1 LKIKIGLKGKIDNEG
16 VVIMENLIK
25 RFVKYAKVH
34 TTSSEDSET
43 VPSTEIQKNL
53 GKILVEDL
61 KEIGLSD
68 AYMDDKGYVYATL
81 KSNTDKNLKKIGFIA
96 HMDTSP
102 AASGENVN
110 PQIHRNYDGGDI
122 VVNKEKNI
130 VLSPNEFSILS
141 EKVGKTIITSDGTTL
156 LGADDKAGITE
167 IIEALKYIIENPQ
180 IEHSDIKV
188 CFTPDEEVGRG
199 ADFFDVEGFNTDFA
213 YTVDGGEIGELE
225 YENFNASSVDIKIIG
240 KSVHPGSAYNVMINA
255 ASVATEFNSM
265 VPQNEVPEK
274 TKGYEGFYMLTSIS
288 GEVDESKLS
297 YILRDFD
304 LDGLNQR
311 KAKIEEIT
319 KTLQQKYGEDRII
332 VDIKDSYYNMK
343 EKIEPVMY
351 IIDLAKKAMKDADIE
366 PKIVPIRGGT
376 DGARISYMGI
386 PTPNLFTGGY
396 NFHGYYEY
404 AVAEEMEKAK
414 EVIINIVKNNK

>member
-1 LKIKIGLKGKIDNEG
+1 
-16 VVIMENLIK
+16 MENLIK

-255 ASVATEFNSM
+255 AAVATEFNSM

-288 GEVDESKLS
+288 GEVDEAKLS

-332 VDIKDSYYNMK
+332 VEIKDSYYNMK

>member
-1 LKIKIGLKGKIDNEG
+1 
-16 VVIMENLIK
+16 MENLIK

-34 TTSSEDSET
+34 TTSNEDSET

-110 PQIHRNYDGGDI
+110 PQIQRNYDGGDI
-122 VVNKEKNI
+122 IVNKEKNI
-130 VLSPNEFSILS
+130 VLSPSEFSILS
-141 EKVGKTIITSDGTTL
+141 QKIGKTIITSDGTTL

-288 GEVDESKLS
+288 GEVDEAKLS

>member
-1 LKIKIGLKGKIDNEG
+1 M
-16 VVIMENLIK
+16 MENLIK

-34 TTSSEDSET
+34 TTSNEDSET

-81 KSNTDKNLKKIGFIA
+81 KSNTDKKLKKIGFIA

-167 IIEALKYIIENPQ
+167 IIEALKYIIESPQ

-288 GEVDESKLS
+288 GEVDEAKLS

-311 KAKIEEIT
+311 KAKIEEIA
-319 KTLQQKYGEDRII
+319 KILQQKYGEDRII
-332 VDIKDSYYNMK
+332 VEIKDSYYNMK

>member
-1 LKIKIGLKGKIDNEG
+1 
-16 VVIMENLIK
+16 MENLIK

-43 VPSTEIQKNL
+43 VPSTEIQKDL

-81 KSNTDKNLKKIGFIA
+81 KANTDKNLKKIGFIA

-255 ASVATEFNSM
+255 ASVATEFHSM

-288 GEVDESKLS
+288 GEVDEAKLS

-311 KAKIEEIT
+311 KAKIEEIA
-319 KTLQQKYGEDRII
+319 KILQQKYGEDRII
-332 VDIKDSYYNMK
+332 VEIKDSYYNMK

>member
-1 LKIKIGLKGKIDNEG
+1 
-16 VVIMENLIK
+16 MENLIK

-43 VPSTEIQKNL
+43 VPSTEIQKDL

-141 EKVGKTIITSDGTTL
+141 EKLGKTIITSDGTTL

-213 YTVDGGEIGELE
+213 YTVDGGEIGE
-225 YENFNASSVDIKIIG
+225 
-240 KSVHPGSAYNVMINA
+240 
-255 ASVATEFNSM
+255 
-265 VPQNEVPEK
+265 
-274 TKGYEGFYMLTSIS
+274 
-288 GEVDESKLS
+288 
-297 YILRDFD
+297 
-304 LDGLNQR
+304 
-311 KAKIEEIT
+311 
-319 KTLQQKYGEDRII
+319 
-332 VDIKDSYYNMK
+332 
-343 EKIEPVMY
+343 
-351 IIDLAKKAMKDADIE
+351 
-366 PKIVPIRGGT
+366 
-376 DGARISYMGI
+376 
-386 PTPNLFTGGY
+386 
-396 NFHGYYEY
+396 
-404 AVAEEMEKAK
+404 
-414 EVIINIVKNNK
+414 

>member
-1 LKIKIGLKGKIDNEG
+1 
-16 VVIMENLIK
+16 MENLIK

-43 VPSTEIQKNL
+43 VPSTEIQKDL

-81 KSNTDKNLKKIGFIA
+81 KANTDKKLKKIGFIA

-167 IIEALKYIIENPQ
+167 IIEALKYIIENPE

-255 ASVATEFNSM
+255 AAVATEFHSM

-274 TKGYEGFYMLTSIS
+274 TKGYEGFYMLTYIG
-288 GEVDESKLS
+288 GEVDEAKLS

-332 VDIKDSYYNMK
+332 VEIKDSYYNMK
-343 EKIEPVMY
+343 EKIEPVIY

>member
-1 LKIKIGLKGKIDNEG
+1 
-16 VVIMENLIK
+16 MENLIK

-34 TTSSEDSET
+34 TTSNEDSET

-81 KSNTDKNLKKIGFIA
+81 KANTDKKLKKIGFIA

-225 YENFNASSVDIKIIG
+225 YENFNASSVDVKIIG

-288 GEVDESKLS
+288 GEVDEAKLS

-311 KAKIEEIT
+311 KAKMEEIT

-332 VDIKDSYYNMK
+332 VEIKDSYYNMK

>member
-1 LKIKIGLKGKIDNEG
+1 
-16 VVIMENLIK
+16 MENLIK

-34 TTSSEDSET
+34 TTSNEDSET

-81 KSNTDKNLKKIGFIA
+81 KANTDKNLKKIGFIA

-225 YENFNASSVDIKIIG
+225 YENFNASSVDVKIIG

-255 ASVATEFNSM
+255 AAVATEFHSM

-274 TKGYEGFYMLTSIS
+274 TKGYEGFYMLTYIG
-288 GEVDESKLS
+288 GEVDEAKLS

-332 VDIKDSYYNMK
+332 VEIKDSYYNMK

-351 IIDLAKKAMKDADIE
+351 IIDLAKKAMKDTDVE

>member
-1 LKIKIGLKGKIDNEG
+1 
-16 VVIMENLIK
+16 M
-25 RFVKYAKVH
+25 
-34 TTSSEDSET
+34 
-43 VPSTEIQKNL
+43 
-53 GKILVEDL
+53 
-61 KEIGLSD
+61 
-68 AYMDDKGYVYATL
+68 
-81 KSNTDKNLKKIGFIA
+81 
-96 HMDTSP
+96 
-102 AASGENVN
+102 
-110 PQIHRNYDGGDI
+110 
-122 VVNKEKNI
+122 
-130 VLSPNEFSILS
+130 
-141 EKVGKTIITSDGTTL
+141 
-156 LGADDKAGITE
+156 
-167 IIEALKYIIENPQ
+167 
-180 IEHSDIKV
+180 
-188 CFTPDEEVGRG
+188 
-199 ADFFDVEGFNTDFA
+199 
-213 YTVDGGEIGELE
+213 
-225 YENFNASSVDIKIIG
+225 
-240 KSVHPGSAYNVMINA
+240 HPGSAYNVMINA

-288 GEVDESKLS
+288 GEVDEAKLS

-332 VDIKDSYYNMK
+332 VEIKDSYYNMK

-351 IIDLAKKAMKDADIE
+351 I
-366 PKIVPIRGGT
+366 
-376 DGARISYMGI
+376 ISYMGI

>member
-1 LKIKIGLKGKIDNEG
+1 
-16 VVIMENLIK
+16 MENLIK

-43 VPSTEIQKNL
+43 VPSTEIQKDL

-81 KSNTDKNLKKIGFIA
+81 KANTDKNLKKIGFIA

-255 ASVATEFNSM
+255 AAVATEFHSM

-274 TKGYEGFYMLTSIS
+274 TKGYEGFYMLTYIG
-288 GEVDESKLS
+288 GEVDEAKLS

-332 VDIKDSYYNMK
+332 VEIKDSYYNMK

>member
-1 LKIKIGLKGKIDNEG
+1 
-16 VVIMENLIK
+16 MENLIK

-43 VPSTEIQKNL
+43 VPSTEIQKDL
-53 GKILVEDL
+53 GKVLVEDL

-81 KSNTDKNLKKIGFIA
+81 KANTDKNLKKIGFIA

-141 EKVGKTIITSDGTTL
+141 EKLGKTIITSDGTTL

-225 YENFNASSVDIKIIG
+225 YENFNASSVDVKIIG

-255 ASVATEFNSM
+255 AAVATEFHSM

-274 TKGYEGFYMLTSIS
+274 TKGYEGFYMLTYIG
-288 GEVDESKLS
+288 GEVDEAKLS

-332 VDIKDSYYNMK
+332 VEIKDSYYNMK

-351 IIDLAKKAMKDADIE
+351 IIDLAKKAMKDTDVE

>member
-1 LKIKIGLKGKIDNEG
+1 
-16 VVIMENLIK
+16 MENLIK

-34 TTSSEDSET
+34 TTSNEDSET

-81 KSNTDKNLKKIGFIA
+81 KANTDKKLKKIGFIA

-255 ASVATEFNSM
+255 ASVATEFHSM

-288 GEVDESKLS
+288 GEVDEAKLS

-332 VDIKDSYYNMK
+332 VEIKDSYYNMK

>member
-1 LKIKIGLKGKIDNEG
+1 M
-16 VVIMENLIK
+16 MENLIK

-34 TTSSEDSET
+34 TTSNEDSET

-81 KSNTDKNLKKIGFIA
+81 KANTDKKLKKIGFIA

-288 GEVDESKLS
+288 GEVDEAKLS

-311 KAKIEEIT
+311 KAKIEEIA
-319 KTLQQKYGEDRII
+319 KILQQKYGEDRII
-332 VDIKDSYYNMK
+332 VEIKDSYYNMK

>member
-1 LKIKIGLKGKIDNEG
+1 
-16 VVIMENLIK
+16 MENLIK

-43 VPSTEIQKNL
+43 VPSTEIQKDL

-122 VVNKEKNI
+122 IVNKEKNI
-130 VLSPNEFSILS
+130 VLSANEFSILS

-225 YENFNASSVDIKIIG
+225 YENFNASSVDVKIIG

-255 ASVATEFNSM
+255 AAVATEFHSM

-274 TKGYEGFYMLTSIS
+274 TKGYEGFYMLTYIG
-288 GEVDESKLS
+288 GEVDEAKLS

-332 VDIKDSYYNMK
+332 VEIKDSYYNMK

>member
-1 LKIKIGLKGKIDNEG
+1 
-16 VVIMENLIK
+16 MENLIK

-43 VPSTEIQKNL
+43 VPSTEIQKDL

-81 KSNTDKNLKKIGFIA
+81 KANTDKKLKKIGFIA

-255 ASVATEFNSM
+255 AAVATEFHSM

-274 TKGYEGFYMLTSIS
+274 TKGYEGFYMLTYIG
-288 GEVDESKLS
+288 GEVDEAKLS

-332 VDIKDSYYNMK
+332 VEIKDSYYNMK

>member
-1 LKIKIGLKGKIDNEG
+1 
-16 VVIMENLIK
+16 MENLIK

-34 TTSSEDSET
+34 TTSNEDSET

-141 EKVGKTIITSDGTTL
+141 EKLGKTIITSDGTTL

-255 ASVATEFNSM
+255 AAVATEFHSM

-274 TKGYEGFYMLTSIS
+274 TKGYEGFYMLTYIG
-288 GEVDESKLS
+288 GEVDEAKLS

>member
-1 LKIKIGLKGKIDNEG
+1 
-16 VVIMENLIK
+16 MENLIK

-34 TTSSEDSET
+34 TTSNEDSET

-288 GEVDESKLS
+288 GEVDEAKLS

-386 PTPNLFTGGY
+386 PTPNLVTGGY

>member
-1 LKIKIGLKGKIDNEG
+1 
-16 VVIMENLIK
+16 MENLIK

-43 VPSTEIQKNL
+43 VPSTEIQKDL

-141 EKVGKTIITSDGTTL
+141 EKLGKTIITSDGTTL

-255 ASVATEFNSM
+255 AAVATEFHSM

-274 TKGYEGFYMLTSIS
+274 TKGYEGFYMLTYIG
-288 GEVDESKLS
+288 GEVDEAKLS

-332 VDIKDSYYNMK
+332 VEIKDSYYNMK

>member
-1 LKIKIGLKGKIDNEG
+1 
-16 VVIMENLIK
+16 MENLIK

-34 TTSSEDSET
+34 TTSNEDSET

-81 KSNTDKNLKKIGFIA
+81 KANTDKKLKKIGFIA

-288 GEVDESKLS
+288 GEVDEAKLS

>member
-1 LKIKIGLKGKIDNEG
+1 
-16 VVIMENLIK
+16 M
-25 RFVKYAKVH
+25 
-34 TTSSEDSET
+34 
-43 VPSTEIQKNL
+43 
-53 GKILVEDL
+53 
-61 KEIGLSD
+61 
-68 AYMDDKGYVYATL
+68 
-81 KSNTDKNLKKIGFIA
+81 
-96 HMDTSP
+96 
-102 AASGENVN
+102 
-110 PQIHRNYDGGDI
+110 
-122 VVNKEKNI
+122 
-130 VLSPNEFSILS
+130 
-141 EKVGKTIITSDGTTL
+141 
-156 LGADDKAGITE
+156 
-167 IIEALKYIIENPQ
+167 
-180 IEHSDIKV
+180 
-188 CFTPDEEVGRG
+188 
-199 ADFFDVEGFNTDFA
+199 
-213 YTVDGGEIGELE
+213 
-225 YENFNASSVDIKIIG
+225 
-240 KSVHPGSAYNVMINA
+240 HPGSAYNVMINA

>member
-1 LKIKIGLKGKIDNEG
+1 
-16 VVIMENLIK
+16 MENLIK

-122 VVNKEKNI
+122 IVNKEKNI
-130 VLSPNEFSILS
+130 VLSPSEFSILS
-141 EKVGKTIITSDGTTL
+141 QKIGKTIITSDGTTL

>member
-1 LKIKIGLKGKIDNEG
+1 
-16 VVIMENLIK
+16 MENLIK

-43 VPSTEIQKNL
+43 VPSTEIQKDL

-110 PQIHRNYDGGDI
+110 PQIHRNYDGEDI

-225 YENFNASSVDIKIIG
+225 YENFNASSVDVKIIG

-288 GEVDESKLS
+288 GEVDEAKLS

-376 DGARISYMGI
+376 DGARISYIGI

>member
-1 LKIKIGLKGKIDNEG
+1 
-16 VVIMENLIK
+16 MENLIK

-34 TTSSEDSET
+34 TTSNEDSET

-122 VVNKEKNI
+122 IVNKEKNI
-130 VLSPNEFSILS
+130 VLSPSEFSILS
-141 EKVGKTIITSDGTTL
+141 QKIGKTIITSDGTTL

-255 ASVATEFNSM
+255 AAVATEFHSM

-274 TKGYEGFYMLTSIS
+274 TKGYEGFYMLTYIG
-288 GEVDESKLS
+288 GEVDEAKLS

-332 VDIKDSYYNMK
+332 VEIKDSYYNMK

-351 IIDLAKKAMKDADIE
+351 IIDLAKKAMKDADVE

>member
-1 LKIKIGLKGKIDNEG
+1 
-16 VVIMENLIK
+16 MENLIK

-43 VPSTEIQKNL
+43 VPSTEIQKDL

-81 KSNTDKNLKKIGFIA
+81 KANTDKKLKKIGFIA

-110 PQIHRNYDGGDI
+110 PQIHRNYDGEDI

-255 ASVATEFNSM
+255 AAVATEFHSM

-274 TKGYEGFYMLTSIS
+274 TKGYEGFYMLTYIG
-288 GEVDESKLS
+288 GEVDEAKLS

-332 VDIKDSYYNMK
+332 VEIKDSYYNMK

>member
-1 LKIKIGLKGKIDNEG
+1 
-16 VVIMENLIK
+16 MENLIK

-43 VPSTEIQKNL
+43 VPSTEIQKDL

-122 VVNKEKNI
+122 IVNKEKNI

-288 GEVDESKLS
+288 GEVDEAKLS

-311 KAKIEEIT
+311 KAKIEEIA
-319 KTLQQKYGEDRII
+319 KILQQKYGEDRII
-332 VDIKDSYYNMK
+332 VEIKDSYYNMK

>member
-1 LKIKIGLKGKIDNEG
+1 
-16 VVIMENLIK
+16 MENLIK

-34 TTSSEDSET
+34 TTSNEDSET
-43 VPSTEIQKNL
+43 VPSTEIQKDL

-255 ASVATEFNSM
+255 AAVATEFNSM

-288 GEVDESKLS
+288 GEVDEAKLS

-311 KAKIEEIT
+311 KAKIEEIA
-319 KTLQQKYGEDRII
+319 KILQQKYGEDRII
-332 VDIKDSYYNMK
+332 VEIKDSYYNMK

>member
-1 LKIKIGLKGKIDNEG
+1 
-16 VVIMENLIK
+16 MENLIK

-43 VPSTEIQKNL
+43 VPSTEIQKDL

-81 KSNTDKNLKKIGFIA
+81 KANTDKKLKKIGFIA

-288 GEVDESKLS
+288 GEVDEAKLS

-311 KAKIEEIT
+311 KAKIEEIA
-319 KTLQQKYGEDRII
+319 KILQQKYGEDRII
-332 VDIKDSYYNMK
+332 VEIKDSYYNMK

>member
-1 LKIKIGLKGKIDNEG
+1 
-16 VVIMENLIK
+16 MENLIK

-34 TTSSEDSET
+34 TTSNEDSET

-81 KSNTDKNLKKIGFIA
+81 KSNTYKNLKKIGFIA

-225 YENFNASSVDIKIIG
+225 YENFNASSVDVKIIG

-255 ASVATEFNSM
+255 TSVATEFNSM

-288 GEVDESKLS
+288 GEVDEAKLS

-332 VDIKDSYYNMK
+332 VEIKDSYYNMK

>member
-1 LKIKIGLKGKIDNEG
+1 
-16 VVIMENLIK
+16 MENLIK

-34 TTSSEDSET
+34 TTSREDSET
-43 VPSTEIQKNL
+43 VPSTEIQKDL

-167 IIEALKYIIENPQ
+167 IIEALKYIIESPQ

-255 ASVATEFNSM
+255 AAVATEFHSM
-265 VPQNEVPEK
+265 APQNEVPEK
-274 TKGYEGFYMLTSIS
+274 TKGYEGFYMLTYIG
-288 GEVDESKLS
+288 GEVDEAKLS

-332 VDIKDSYYNMK
+332 VEIKDSYYNMK

>member
-1 LKIKIGLKGKIDNEG
+1 
-16 VVIMENLIK
+16 MENLIK

-43 VPSTEIQKNL
+43 VPSTEIQKDL

-81 KSNTDKNLKKIGFIA
+81 KANTDKNLKKIGFIA

-141 EKVGKTIITSDGTTL
+141 EKLGKTIITSDGTTL

-288 GEVDESKLS
+288 GEVDEAKLS

-332 VDIKDSYYNMK
+332 VEIKDSYYNMK

-351 IIDLAKKAMKDADIE
+351 IIDLAKKAMKDADVE

>member
-1 LKIKIGLKGKIDNEG
+1 
-16 VVIMENLIK
+16 MENLIK

-34 TTSSEDSET
+34 TTSNEDSET

-225 YENFNASSVDIKIIG
+225 YENFNASSVDVKIIG

>member
-1 LKIKIGLKGKIDNEG
+1 
-16 VVIMENLIK
+16 MENLIK

-43 VPSTEIQKNL
+43 VPSTEIQKDL

-167 IIEALKYIIENPQ
+167 IIEALKYIIENPE

-255 ASVATEFNSM
+255 AAVATEFHSM

-274 TKGYEGFYMLTSIS
+274 TKGYEGFYMLTYIG
-288 GEVDESKLS
+288 GEVDEAKLS

-332 VDIKDSYYNMK
+332 VEIKDSYYNMK

>member
-1 LKIKIGLKGKIDNEG
+1 
-16 VVIMENLIK
+16 MENLIK

-43 VPSTEIQKNL
+43 VPSTEIQKDL

-81 KSNTDKNLKKIGFIA
+81 KSNTDKKLKKIGFIA

-110 PQIHRNYDGGDI
+110 PQIHRNYDGEDI

-130 VLSPNEFSILS
+130 VLSSNEFSILS

-167 IIEALKYIIENPQ
+167 IIEALKYIIENPE

-225 YENFNASSVDIKIIG
+225 YENFNASSVDVKIIG

-255 ASVATEFNSM
+255 AAVATEFHSM

-274 TKGYEGFYMLTSIS
+274 TKGYEGFYMLTYIG
-288 GEVDESKLS
+288 GEVDEAKLS

-332 VDIKDSYYNMK
+332 VEIKDSYYNMK